1 MADVRG
7 FRIGLP
13 IIGTALACSLV
24 AVLIGTGS
32 QARSGMLPRCIGR
45 DEFGDGFNF
54 IDLFFSCSDGYRL
67 SLMALLS
74 SMAMAFVSGFAYMV
88 ADNRFSIGSTS
99 PRGAQILSAGV
110 SVGLLYLFSLYVHE
124 YLFHHGY
131 TGWHRLHPAFIVAAP
146 ILVSLMHFP
155 NRWGL
160 VLAAPIFAAG
170 FASLIFIAW
179 MTGIPLD

>member
-7 FRIGLP
+7 FRTALP

-24 AVLIGTGS
+24 VALIGSAS

-67 SLMALLS
+67 SLMALVAC
-74 SMAMAFVSGFAYMV
+74 MAITFVSGLAYML
-88 ADNRFSIGSTS
+88 ADNRFSIGSIS
-99 PRGAQILSAGV
+99 PWGAQVLLAGV
-110 SVGLLYLFSLYVHE
+110 TVGLLYLISLYLHE

-131 TGWHRLHPAFIVAAP
+131 ISWHSLHPAFLIGAP

-160 VLAAPIFAAG
+160 ILAAPIAVAG